1 MAAGTKITVLFSK
14 KDIGECVKNSDTW
27 LDSMIPELYLTA
39 SIYFFLPSVDFQGF
53 IAQDLRGAV
62 S

>member
-1 MAAGTKITVLFSK
+1 
-14 KDIGECVKNSDTW
+14 
-27 LDSMIPELYLTA
+27 MIPELYLTA